1 MTKHA
6 PLASELRP
14 SKLDDVVGQNHLIG
28 EGMPLR
34 RMAQCGKFQSTILW
48 GPPGVGKTSIVRAL
62 ASQTKSHFCV
72 LNATSATVKDI
83 RSIIKQA
90 QLQLDPGVTSP
101 PVRTVL
107 FVDEIHRFNK
117 SQQDVL
123 LPVVEDGTVILFGAT
138 TENPKFAVNST
149 ILSRCLVLEVKP
161 LSMQSMVN
169 LLKKIK
175 RHYKDVDGK
184 TVDIK
189 KEAAKKLIY
198 RCSGDARKLIT
209 SMETIV
215 EILSVDG
222 VVSDEHVDVAI
233 PDKHLVF
240 DAHGNDHYDL
250 AHCYQ
255 EAIQNSDVNAAIYW
269 LAKWLESGED
279 PAYICRR
286 MLITA
291 FEDCA
296 SNPMAACLVMAASYA
311 TERTGMPEC
320 DIAMSL
326 ATCVMAQSKR
336 DKTAYHAIRNALNDV
351 RNGETVHVPESL
363 RAGTKGY
370 FAAIEK
376 EYVANEALK
385 DVRNA

>member
-1 MTKHA
+1 MAKYA
-6 PLASELRP
+6 PLASKLRP
-14 SKLDDVVGQNHLIG
+14 QSIDDIIGQAHLTD

-34 RMAQCGKFQSTILW
+34 MMIQSGKFQSTILW
-48 GPPGVGKTSIVRAL
+48 GPPGIGKTSIVRAI
-62 ASQTKSHFCV
+62 AADTKSNFCM

-83 RSIIKQA
+83 RAIIKGA
-90 QLQLDPGVTSP
+90 SDLLQQEQIT
-101 PVRTVL
+101 RTIL

-123 LPVVEDGTVILFGAT
+123 LPVVEDGTIVLFGAT

-161 LSMQSMVN
+161 LDAQSMVD
-169 LLKKIK
+169 LIK
-175 RHYKDVDGK
+175 RIKTYYKVTCK
-184 TVDIK
+184 KEIEIK

-209 SMETIV
+209 SIETIV
-215 EILSVDG
+215 EILSTDG
-222 VVSDEHVDVAI
+222 VVSEEHVDVAI

-255 EAIQNSDVNAAIYW
+255 EAIQNSDADAAIYW
-269 LAKWLESGED
+269 LAKWIESGED

-296 SNPMAACLVMAASYA
+296 NNPMAACLAMAASYT

-320 DIAMSL
+320 DIAMAL
-326 ATCVMAQSKR
+326 ATVVMAKSDR
-336 DKTAYHAIRNALNDV
+336 DKTAYNAIRSALNDV
-351 RNGETVHVPESL
+351 RNGETIHVPESL
-363 RAGTKGY
+363 RAGSSGY
-370 FAAIEK
+370 FAAITK
-376 EYVANEALK
+376 KYV
-385 DVRNA
+385 D